1 MTPVSGEHESRR
13 PFGRPDLDA
22 TPAFRRRLASRQSV
36 IARGL
41 APGSSRHRPGWP
53 APETP
58 PERRSRPG
66 AANGAERLP
75 EALLERSY
83 ELDLLAG
90 ALADVAATGRGRLLL
105 VGGEAG
111 IGKTALLRAF
121 CGGLN
126 GVRILTG
133 ACEPLQTARPL
144 GPVVDITM
152 ETGGELAEV
161 VDRGAGASDVL
172 AVFLAELRRAPS
184 SVVVLE
190 DLHWADEATLD
201 LVRLLAR
208 RIEGAPALIVV
219 TLPRRRARARRTRYG
234 SCSASSRAQSVT
246 RIGLKPLSPGAVESL
261 ARPYGVDPS
270 ELHGRTS
277 GNPFYVTEVLAAG
290 GAALPAS
297 VREAVLARAARLPDG
312 ARTLLEAA
320 AIVPPRTELWLLE
333 AIAAGDL
340 EHLEACLS
348 AGMLRAEGDRVAF
361 RHEIARV
368 AIEDTLLPDRRIALH
383 RRALAALSAPAGRR
397 ADPARLAHHAEAAG
411 DVGAV
416 LEFAPAAAARAAEI
430 GAHREAAAQLA
441 RALRVADALP
451 ADERARLLER
461 RAYECYL
468 TDAIPEAIEARRG
481 ALAEHRA
488 RGDRLREGDT
498 RRWLSRL
505 AWFAG
510 DNATAETEARAAVEL
525 LEALPAGPELAMAYS
540 NMSQLRMLSGDVA
553 AAVGWGGR
561 AIGLAEQHDAVDV
574 LAHALNNVGTAELG
588 SGTAEGAD
596 KLARSLELALEAGL
610 EEHVAR
616 AFTNLAT
623 TSLQQRNYALADEHL
638 AAGIDYCLDHDLDS
652 WLLYLTGWQARS
664 HLEQGRWDA
673 AGEAARAVLSR
684 PGAAATSLITPLVVV
699 ARLRARRGDPDPWS
713 LLDEAEELAQATGEL
728 QRLAPV
734 AAARAEAHW
743 LAGRPELVGGE
754 TERALALALENGDSW
769 AIGELTLWRRRA
781 GLVEPEATAAA
792 AETFRLELEGEA
804 AAAARVWAELGCP
817 YEAALA
823 LLESDRDDDLRSGL
837 AGLQQLGA
845 RVAAGR
851 AARILREQGVR
862 ELSRGPRPLTRANPG
877 GLTRRE
883 LEVLGLVVEGLRNAQ
898 IADRLVLSRKTV
910 DHHVSAI
917 LRKLQV
923 STRTEAAAEAGRLG
937 VHARP
942 ATPEPV

>member
-1 MTPVSGEHESRR
+1 M
-13 PFGRPDLDA
+13 
-22 TPAFRRRLASRQSV
+22 
-36 IARGL
+36 
-41 APGSSRHRPGWP
+41 
-53 APETP
+53 
-58 PERRSRPG
+58 
-66 AANGAERLP
+66 
-75 EALLERSY
+75 
-83 ELDLLAG
+83 
-90 ALADVAATGRGRLLL
+90 
-105 VGGEAG
+105 
-111 IGKTALLRAF
+111 
-121 CGGLN
+121 
-126 GVRILTG
+126 
-133 ACEPLQTARPL
+133 
-144 GPVVDITM
+144 
-152 ETGGELAEV
+152 
-161 VDRGAGASDVL
+161 
-172 AVFLAELRRAPS
+172 
-184 SVVVLE
+184 LE

-219 TLPRRRARARRTRYG
+219 TYRDAELGRAHPLRLALGELARE
-234 SCSASSRAQSVT
+234 SVT

-277 GNPFYVTEVLAAG
+277 GNPFYVTEALAAG

-383 RRALAALSAPAGRR
+383 RRALAALTAPAGRR

-416 LEFAPAAAARAAEI
+416 LEFAPAAAERAAEI

-525 LEALPAGPELAMAYS
+525 LEALPVGPELAMAYS

-553 AAVGWGGR
+553 AAVGWGAR
-561 AIGLAEQHDAVDV
+561 AIELAEQHDAVDV

-588 SGTAEGAD
+588 SGTAEGAV

-623 TSLQQRNYALADEHL
+623 TSLQQRNYAVADEHL

-652 WLLYLTGWQARS
+652 WLLYMTGWQARS

-684 PGAAATSLITPLVVV
+684 PGAAATS
-699 ARLRARRGDPDPWS
+699 ARPSTTTSRRS
-713 LLDEAEELAQATGEL
+713 SASCRSAH
-728 QRLAPV
+728 AP
-734 AAARAEAHW
+734 
-743 LAGRPELVGGE
+743 RPPP
-754 TERALALALENGDSW
+754 RQDASACA
-769 AIGELTLWRRRA
+769 
-781 GLVEPEATAAA
+781 
-792 AETFRLELEGEA
+792 
-804 AAAARVWAELGCP
+804 
-817 YEAALA
+817 
-823 LLESDRDDDLRSGL
+823 
-837 AGLQQLGA
+837 
-845 RVAAGR
+845 
-851 AARILREQGVR
+851 
-862 ELSRGPRPLTRANPG
+862 RGPRRPRRSRTTCARLQGRRAPLWSATESRTERTHRSSPSTPATRSPTARAGRSARSSSTRFSTPPGRATRAASAGPTCTSTGGTWTRSPSSRASSGFASARAGSPCTLRRARSCSCRRTSCTGSTTTRPRGPG
-877 GLTRRE
+877 GSTSTHRAPGSSPPGE
-883 LEVLGLVVEGLRNAQ
+883 EGSSG
-898 IADRLVLSRKTV
+898 D
-910 DHHVSAI
+910 
-917 LRKLQV
+917 
-923 STRTEAAAEAGRLG
+923 
-937 VHARP
+937 
-942 ATPEPV
+942 